1 MGGAGGGGERM
12 GGAYNQI
19 KKSVSKQ
26 AVSPFF
32 LVHQAKHTT
41 HAMTMHDCKMRDGRG
56 TKKERPRIAKEN
68 GLSWSGDFFGERT
81 EVLTGQACEI

>member
-1 MGGAGGGGERM
+1 MKGLIFGWGRGGGERM
-12 GGAYNQI
+12 GVLITRSN
-19 KKSVSKQ
+19 KSVSKQ

-32 LVHQAKHTT
+32 LVHQAKRTT

-68 GLSWSGDFFGERT
+68 GLS
-81 EVLTGQACEI
+81 